1 MAKIF
6 FHPPVLFIIAFT
18 CLFSFAPAQKN
29 NYRVYALKFGQRNNK
44 VAIAD
49 VAVGSSSSDST
60 NVYYMYW
67 LIKGDKGK
75 NILVDAGFT
84 DDADID
90 PKMISFKQPDK
101 MLEKLNVNPGEITD
115 IIITH
120 PHWDHIGGID
130 LYPDARVWMQKSDF
144 EYFTD
149 AAWKKDGDHGG
160 FNKADVRKIN
170 KRKADGKLTLV
181 NGDSLE
187 ILPGIRVFTGSKH
200 TYESQYVIV
209 SRDNGKRIILASD
222 NAKYYY
228 NLENLLSIPATTD
241 KQGYI
246 FNLRRM
252 RAGTANGDLFVPG
265 HDPLVFKVFASIAED
280 VAEIK

>member
-1 MAKIF
+1 M
-6 FHPPVLFIIAFT
+6 
-18 CLFSFAPAQKN
+18 
-29 NYRVYALKFGQRNNK
+29 
-44 VAIAD
+44 
-49 VAVGSSSSDST
+49 
-60 NVYYMYW
+60 
-67 LIKGDKGK
+67 
-75 NILVDAGFT
+75 
-84 DDADID
+84 
-90 PKMISFKQPDK
+90 
-101 MLEKLNVNPGEITD
+101 
-115 IIITH
+115 
-120 PHWDHIGGID
+120 
-130 LYPDARVWMQKSDF
+130 
-144 EYFTD
+144 
-149 AAWKKDGDHGG
+149 
-160 FNKADVRKIN
+160 
-170 KRKADGKLTLV
+170 
-181 NGDSLE
+181 
-187 ILPGIRVFTGSKH
+187 FTGSKH